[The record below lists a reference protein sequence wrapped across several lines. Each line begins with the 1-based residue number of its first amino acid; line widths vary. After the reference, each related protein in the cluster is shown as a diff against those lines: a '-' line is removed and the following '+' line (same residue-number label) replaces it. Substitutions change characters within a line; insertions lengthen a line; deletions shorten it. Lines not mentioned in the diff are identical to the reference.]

1 MAHIYLTETETPQ
14 GGYQMF
20 LKAFTEMPT
29 PKIEDLLQKD
39 LQEFASVG
47 YNSFTFHRKT
57 GTVSIRKI
65 EVKTL
70 GDVFMTDQYGLL
82 K

>member
-29 PKIEDLLQKD
+29 PNI
-39 LQEFASVG
+39 V
-47 YNSFTFHRKT
+47 T
-57 GTVSIRKI
+57 GKQIGRAHV
-65 EVKTL
+65 
-70 GDVFMTDQYGLL
+70 
-82 K
+82 